1 MATHFHYFIPLGAER
16 RAERLAF
23 AAERGLGV
31 EVSAFVGGDG
41 LNDAAARLALE
52 NELETE
58 LAAFPGPKTFH
69 GAFLDLALHSPD
81 AEIAALSRRR
91 MDRDLTT
98 AQRLGCEKIIF
109 HLGFNPLVAVQRY
122 REEVV
127 RAQTEYWAGALTRH
141 PGLTICLENLW
152 EADWSVFSEVL
163 DRVPHAD
170 LGMCLDVAH
179 AHVHGHYGPEAWIR
193 GLARHIRHL
202 HWSDNS
208 GDRDSHLTIGRGNID
223 WPGILAACADWTS
236 LSVTL
241 EVTEL
246 ASLDRSL
253 AFLAREGAGPA
264 SPRRARPGA

>member
-1 MATHFHYFIPLGAER
+1 MATHFQYFIPLGAER
-16 RAERLAF
+16 RDERLAF

-31 EVSAFVGGDG
+31 EVSAFVGGDA
-41 LNDAAARLALE
+41 LNTPSARTRLE
-52 NELETE
+52 EDLETE

-81 AEIAALSRRR
+81 TELAALSRRR
-91 MDRDLTT
+91 MERDLVT
-98 AQRLGCEKIIF
+98 ARHLGCEKIIF

-127 RAQTEYWAGALTRH
+127 HAHAAFWPEMLARH
-141 PGLTICLENLW
+141 PGITICLENLW
-152 EADWSVFSEVL
+152 EADWSIFAEVL

-170 LGMCLDVAH
+170 FGMCLDVAH

-208 GDRDSHLTIGRGNID
+208 GDRDSHLTLGRGNID
-223 WPGILAACADWTS
+223 WPAVLDACADWTS
-236 LSVTL
+236 ATVTL
-241 EVTEL
+241 EVSEL
-246 ASLDRSL
+246 PSLDRSL
-253 AFLAREGAGPA
+253 AFLAREGAG
-264 SPRRARPGA
+264 SFRRSLPVA